1 MVTENEAISVTTPG
15 AAFPDVIFEQAS
27 NGRFAVWSRNEQKFI
42 INDKLDMEAS
52 PFFEYQGIRYFP
64 LERLPW
70 LSFTVPLNYD
80 SETQL
85 LDDLKKFFEAHLDV
99 PDERLFDIY
108 AAFTLATY
116 RLEDWSVVPYLMFL
130 GPLASGKT
138 RALECLHRLCYR
150 AIMAGSISAAA
161 LFRSVEAWHPT
172 LLLDETEIYTK
183 EQFMEVR
190 ALLNAGYRKG
200 QYAIRIIGS
209 EQGTPKIGLFD
220 VFGFKALAGT
230 KALVGTLQSRCIV
243 TNMSKAT
250 RPINIFIDEEWAER
264 LRNQLIMYRFKNL
277 GKPLQEFEFG
287 NFNNARVLELFVSL
301 LQVAPSE
308 KVRNRI
314 LEYAYD
320 LCKVRA
326 EEELASVEARIVE
339 ALIKC
344 EDKVEAGKIAVQTLV
359 EAYNNGLPEAEQV
372 DGRFIGRRMV
382 ALGFKKCRLT
392 GGPRGFIYD
401 RKLID
406 RLKIRYV
413 SPETSL
419 MSLMSLSRE
428 QSTETTPEKS
438 LTETEKAE
446 KTFLNHA
453 SGMPIQSDVSDVSD
467 VSTEGV
473 FTLQDIKALFWVDG
487 EFTFHPCGIC
497 GYSKLTAWK
506 AETFKGQL
514 FWICEDCKQEWEK
527 QRKVE

>member
-1 MVTENEAISVTTPG
+1 
-15 AAFPDVIFEQAS
+15 
-27 NGRFAVWSRNEQKFI
+27 
-42 INDKLDMEAS
+42 
-52 PFFEYQGIRYFP
+52 
-64 LERLPW
+64 
-70 LSFTVPLNYD
+70 
-80 SETQL
+80 
-85 LDDLKKFFEAHLDV
+85 
-99 PDERLFDIY
+99 
-108 AAFTLATY
+108 
-116 RLEDWSVVPYLMFL
+116 
-130 GPLASGKT
+130 
-138 RALECLHRLCYR
+138 
-150 AIMAGSISAAA
+150 
-161 LFRSVEAWHPT
+161 
-172 LLLDETEIYTK
+172 
-183 EQFMEVR
+183 
-190 ALLNAGYRKG
+190 
-200 QYAIRIIGS
+200 
-209 EQGTPKIGLFD
+209 
-220 VFGFKALAGT
+220 
-230 KALVGTLQSRCIV
+230 
-243 TNMSKAT
+243 
-250 RPINIFIDEEWAER
+250 
-264 LRNQLIMYRFKNL
+264 MYRFKNL
-277 GKPLQEFEFG
+277 GKSSPEFELG
-287 NFNNARVLELFVSL
+287 NFNNARVLELFISL

-446 KTFLNHA
+446 KTFLNQA
-453 SGMPIQSDVSDVSD
+453 SGMPIQSDVV
-467 VSTEGV
+467 T
-473 FTLQDIKALFWVDG
+473 
-487 EFTFHPCGIC
+487 
-497 GYSKLTAWK
+497 
-506 AETFKGQL
+506 
-514 FWICEDCKQEWEK
+514 
-527 QRKVE
+527 

>member
-52 PFFEYQGIRYFP
+52 PFFEYQGVRYFP

-108 AAFTLATY
+108 ATFTLATY

-172 LLLDETEIYTK
+172 LLLDETEIYTR

-250 RPINIFIDEEWAER
+250 KPVNIFIDEEWAEK

-277 GKPLQEFEFG
+277 GKSSPEFELG
-287 NFNNARVLELFVSL
+287 NFNNARVLELFISL

-320 LCKVRA
+320 LCKVGA

-344 EDKVEAGKIAVQTLV
+344 EDRVEAGKIAVQTIV

-406 RLKIRYV
+406 RLKIRYI

-419 MSLMSLSRE
+419 MSLMSLSLG

-453 SGMPIQSDVSDVSD
+453 SGMPIQSDVSDISD
-467 VSTEGV
+467 ISTEGV

-497 GYSKLTAWK
+497 GYSKLTSWK

-514 FWICEDCKQEWEK
+514 FWICEDCKQEWEN

>member
-15 AAFPDVIFEQAS
+15 AVFPDVIFEQAS

-42 INDKLDMEAS
+42 INDKLDMEANS
-52 PFFEYQGIRYFP
+52 FFEYQGIRYFP

-277 GKPLQEFEFG
+277 GKPLPECQFN
-287 NFNNARVLELFVSL
+287 NFNNARVLELFISL
-301 LQVAPSE
+301 LQAAPSE

-314 LEYAYD
+314 LEYAHD
-320 LCKVRA
+320 LCKLRA

-401 RKLID
+401 KKLID

-419 MSLMSLSRE
+419 TSLMSLSRE

-453 SGMPIQSDVSDVSD
+453 SEMPIQSDISDVSD
-467 VSTEGV
+467 ISTEGV